1 MNHLTMDQ
9 LLELREPGREPGL
22 ETART
27 HLEICLECQAE
38 ADRLAQ
44 RMARLRAL
52 PVPRPG
58 RDKFP
63 AIRARYLADRRRT
76 QLRWAGLGGLA
87 LAASVTLAVVLR
99 PAAGIDTGTP
109 TQVAQQ
115 APEQSDSVLQAMISR
130 SQQLEAALN
139 AYDPDSRVIDGRTAA
154 IAARLEDQL
163 STIDRQLEMTE
174 ALGPRA
180 DNRQAAQVRPWR
192 ERVGLLDALVDV
204 HLTRAS
210 YAGM

>member
-22 ETART
+22 EAART
-27 HLEICLECQAE
+27 HLDKCLECQAE
-38 ADRLAQ
+38 TDRLAQ

-58 RDKFP
+58 RDQFP

-87 LAASVTLAVVLR
+87 LAASVALAVVLR
-99 PAAGIDTGTP
+99 PAAGIDTDTP
-109 TQVAQQ
+109 RQVAQQ
-115 APEQSDSVLQAMISR
+115 APEQSDSVLQAMMSR

-174 ALGPRA
+174 TLGHRA
-180 DNRQAAQVRPWR
+180 DNRQAAQVRLWR